1 IEGFWTSDAAT
12 VFSAIAHS
20 LLASQCVWVLSA
32 YLDGNLFGFGFFG
45 LGECHME
52 QSMLILSLDF
62 VLVDFN
68 GQLNMPYELARRP
81 FTTME
86 GFRLHVSGYPPFLS
100 CNAQGVAM
108 DAEIQGALIDTWS
121 EGFYVYRLFI
131 FIEVDQRV
139 TPSCPARQ
147 KRGTGKRLTT
157 RTVFAVDAVN
167 FPTQCFQCL
176 PGIPVCHD
184 AISFM

>member
-32 YLDGNLFGFGFFG
+32 YLDGNLFGFGLFG

-52 QSMLILSLDF
+52 QSMLILGLDF

-68 GQLNMPYELARRP
+68 GQLNMPHELARRP
-81 FTTME
+81 FTTMK
-86 GFRLHVSGYPPFLS
+86 GFRLHVSSYPPFLS
-100 CNAQGVAM
+100 YNTQGVAL
-108 DAEIQGALIDTWS
+108 DAEIQSALIDPRS
-121 EGFYVYRLFI
+121 EGFDVYRLFI

-139 TPSCPARQ
+139 TPRCPARQ
-147 KRGTGKRLTT
+147 KRGTEKRLAT
-157 RTVFAVDAVN
+157 RAILVEDVVD
-167 FPTQCFQCL
+167 FPTQCF
-176 PGIPVCHD
+176 
-184 AISFM
+184 